1 MVFFVSLHIAQDIQC
16 NEIPSKL
23 LLRKNFEIYSM
34 DLQSQISDIKP
45 IQNSKQPLI
54 ITLIYSFTSCHDRSL
69 FTNIQLLFPSTSKA
83 SLGKHVYCTFKVIR
97 KFWHGYYLCKKI

>member
-1 MVFFVSLHIAQDIQC
+1 
-16 NEIPSKL
+16 
-23 LLRKNFEIYSM
+23 M

-97 KFWHGYYLCKKI
+97 KFWHGYYLCKKIWQGSSRCYLSSKIQPLIWIIYLC